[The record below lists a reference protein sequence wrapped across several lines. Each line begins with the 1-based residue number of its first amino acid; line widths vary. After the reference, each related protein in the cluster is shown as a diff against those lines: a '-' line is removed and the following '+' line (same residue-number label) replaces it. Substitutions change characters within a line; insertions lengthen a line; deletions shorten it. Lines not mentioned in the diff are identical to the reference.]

1 MPAQLIDV
9 TPARVRFTGAPGAS
23 LTRNVLIRNVS
34 VSELEFEVRAPA
46 GPLFRISRGAEHVG
60 RAVKLPPGE
69 ALDLQ
74 VMFDPKA
81 LAADRGSWN
90 VDGRFLAVLVDM
102 CEPVLMELVVAPEHI
117 SAEEVA
123 EATQSLRAAFR
134 SSLSK
139 EVHAKAATMRLPAV
153 AASSQPADASSE
165 DRRRANSPRLL
176 EMLDLLP
183 QEMLPQEMRRG
194 PGIPVTEET
203 AALILPAQPEEDRD
217 PLSDL
222 LAEAERDYT
231 QVVGENQLE
240 GEREEQEEPAS
251 TAFRGVVPV
260 AALRGRSFQKV
271 PMRNGVID
279 VRDASSSGDEG
290 DDDGNDSVNGSKVG
304 SPAKQRLRHQGSG
317 YAQRQPPAGHHLL
330 AAPAVDQTLPGF
342 SSGGSAPSAPSRR
355 SPSAGVAAATTVSA
369 AGAQLDAGAAALAAF
384 LGEVPAAAAL
394 RGGGRAAS
402 NPPLQQLTTTLLP
415 AGGGSYQAAHRS
427 RQDHSGGSEAST
439 PRNGSYERTSY
450 RSQAGLLDPDDDRP
464 PTPTP
469 AGMESCDAM
478 LQPREIVVKQAQPSA
493 FAHGSHLGN
502 TAGGKRNN
510 GGLDSS
516 LQASAAGVGGGGT
529 GGAASMGTGMAAR
542 RARSGSDRGRGSP
555 SLLGAGAAML
565 SSGASLK
572 SSDATRSTMASGP
585 PVPPGGSCP
594 DGYFFMEGLGWCDA
608 YGRTV
613 QAGDLPVGRGAVETT
628 ARGVPFKA
636 GSVEEMSLGGLASDR
651 SRGRAQSNP
660 PRPAAAEKVGSLQ
673 MRSGAVCPLPRPA
686 QGASASKAALKK
698 SMSGQASTLR
708 PMMAPSKFDPRQAQM
723 NWDSIGGI

>member
-394 RGGGRAAS
+394 RGRPSFQTRSFRRLRGLNATEWQLRADLLQVSSWVAGSRRRQAADTDAGRHGELRCYAAASRDRREAGSAVRFRPWQPSRQHRGGQAQQRRPRQQLAGLGGRSGRWRHRRRSIHGHRHGGEARSKRKRPRSRKSVALGCWGSHAFFRRLFEVQRCDSLDDGLRAS
-402 NPPLQQLTTTLLP
+402 CPSWRLLP
-415 AGGGSYQAAHRS
+415 RWLLLHGRPRVVRCLRPHCSSRRPSRRPRSRGDHSSGSAIQGGFRRGDVARRPRLRPLSRPSAVKSAEAGG
-427 RQDHSGGSEAST
+427 SGE
-439 PRNGSYERTSY
+439 
-450 RSQAGLLDPDDDRP
+450 
-464 PTPTP
+464 
-469 AGMESCDAM
+469 
-478 LQPREIVVKQAQPSA
+478 
-493 FAHGSHLGN
+493 
-502 TAGGKRNN
+502 
-510 GGLDSS
+510 
-516 LQASAAGVGGGGT
+516 
-529 GGAASMGTGMAAR
+529 
-542 RARSGSDRGRGSP
+542 
-555 SLLGAGAAML
+555 
-565 SSGASLK
+565 
-572 SSDATRSTMASGP
+572 
-585 PVPPGGSCP
+585 
-594 DGYFFMEGLGWCDA
+594 
-608 YGRTV
+608 
-613 QAGDLPVGRGAVETT
+613 
-628 ARGVPFKA
+628 
-636 GSVEEMSLGGLASDR
+636 GGLAADAKRRCLSAAAAGA
-651 SRGRAQSNP
+651 GRVGIQGGAEEVDEWSGQH
-660 PRPAAAEKVGSLQ
+660 PAANDGSKQ
-673 MRSGAVCPLPRPA
+673 IRPE
-686 QGASASKAALKK
+686 ASADELGLHWRHLRAL
-698 SMSGQASTLR
+698 ASLC
-708 PMMAPSKFDPRQAQM
+708 
-723 NWDSIGGI
+723 